1 MSSIFDTL
9 SLSVRLVNASIC
21 SSSFSCSIIS
31 LLAFHLNS
39 SQVISSFWTLSFPT
53 YFLSRPSLS
62 HTSISY
68 PFSLFPF
75 PFPFPFPA
83 PSLYSA
89 FNLSSSPSHPFS
101 FLYPYREEFISI
113 TARDILSKI
122 PLVSTDIGSYD
133 LLQTRAKLLI
143 RNSNEVVTPCQVV
156 LLQELER

>member
-53 YFLSRPSLS
+53 YFPSRPSLS

-68 PFSLFPF
+68 PFSPF
-75 PFPFPFPA
+75 PFPFPFLLPPFILLSISLPHPLT
-83 PSLYSA
+83 PSLFPIRIGRS
-89 FNLSSSPSHPFS
+89 LSPSLLETSSPRSLS
-101 FLYPYREEFISI
+101 FLRTSGHTISC
-113 TARDILSKI
+113 R
-122 PLVSTDIGSYD
+122 P
-133 LLQTRAKLLI
+133 
-143 RNSNEVVTPCQVV
+143 
-156 LLQELER
+156 ELNC